1 MMNVLFPISPR
12 RAEKLCFSGESI
24 KYLAAMPLSCR
35 KISGIAAKTVG
46 HSSAK
51 HSFAA
56 RQTALIFSILTCAA
70 LFTGFVGAQTPTPT
84 PEPTPVQP
92 TFATPLKPMPDSS
105 RVGVNT
111 ADPLSLSLTDAIDM
125 ALKNNNDIDV
135 SRNDAQIADFNLKA
149 AKGIYDPF
157 FNSQTFYESRTTPTA
172 STIGGAVNGSVTQ
185 RQFFNDIGL
194 SGFVPK
200 FGGSYDVI
208 FNQARTNTTN
218 RNTTLNPQFPTNLV
232 GTYTQPLWRGLRID
246 ANRRN
251 IMIAGKNVEISGS
264 QLRVKAA
271 DSITAVE
278 QAYWDLVF
286 ALRFLQVQ
294 NDTLAQAREQL
305 ESNKRLVDK
314 GVLAPIEIV
323 AAEAQIATFEQTIFT
338 AQESITRAENVLKTL
353 LLPDR
358 SSPEW
363 SRPITPVTTTNPDIP
378 RIGVEVAT
386 AEAMKNRPEIEQ
398 LETTAEI
405 NKIDQRFYKDQTK
418 PQIDLVGSYTAAGLA
433 GTPNPLSSG
442 AANVPPNLVGGYGT
456 SLGNLAALDYPTYR
470 VGVQIGLPLRNRT
483 AKANFGRSLVEGDR
497 IANNRAQTE
506 QVVEAE
512 VRNALQALRSAE
524 SRLASATAGRV
535 AAEELL
541 ASEQRQFR
549 AGTTTF
555 YLVRQRTTDLA
566 LARSLE
572 LRAQTDLNKA
582 VSEFQRSIGA
592 TLTVNNVSVSK

>member
-1 MMNVLFPISPR
+1 MVVRSKNMQKPARKQGRNATLTATPLLTRGLLHLLAMF
-12 RAEKLCFSGESI
+12 CFS
-24 KYLAAMPLSCR
+24 
-35 KISGIAAKTVG
+35 
-46 HSSAK
+46 SA
-51 HSFAA
+51 F
-56 RQTALIFSILTCAA
+56 
-70 LFTGFVGAQTPTPT
+70 GQTPTPT
-84 PEPTPVQP
+84 PEPTPNQP
-92 TFATPLKPMPDSS
+92 TFTTPLKPMPDPS

-111 ADPLSLSLTDAIDM
+111 AEPLSLSLTDAIDM
-125 ALKNNNDIDV
+125 ALKNSNDIDV
-135 SRNDAQIADFNLKA
+135 SRNDAQISDFNLKA

-194 SGFVPK
+194 SGFTPR

-208 FNQARTNTTN
+208 FNQARTVTTN
-218 RNTTLNPQFPTNLV
+218 RNATLNPQFPTNLIA
-232 GTYTQPLWRGLRID
+232 TYTQPLWRGLRID

-251 IMIAGKNVEISGS
+251 IMIAGKNIEISES
-264 QLRVKAA
+264 QLRLKAI
-271 DSITAVE
+271 DSISSVE

-286 ALRFLQVQ
+286 ALRNLQVQ
-294 NDTLAQAREQL
+294 NDTLTHAREQL

-323 AAEAQIATFEQTIFT
+323 AAEAQIATFEQLIFA
-338 AQESITRAENVLKTL
+338 AQESVTRNENILKTL

-358 SSPEW
+358 SAAEW
-363 SRPITPVTTTNPDIP
+363 SRPITPVTSTNPQIP
-378 RIGVEVAT
+378 RIGLEVAT
-386 AEAMKNRPEIEQ
+386 AEAMKNRPEIAQ
-398 LETTAEI
+398 LETQSDI

-442 AANVPPNLVGGYGT
+442 AANVPPNLVGGYGS

-506 QVVEAE
+506 QIVEAE
-512 VRNALQALRSAE
+512 VRNALQALRSSE
-524 SRLASATAGRV
+524 SRLASATASRI

-566 LARSLE
+566 IARSLE
-572 LRAQTDLNKA
+572 FRTQSDLNKA
-582 VSEFQRSIGA
+582 VSEFQRAIGA